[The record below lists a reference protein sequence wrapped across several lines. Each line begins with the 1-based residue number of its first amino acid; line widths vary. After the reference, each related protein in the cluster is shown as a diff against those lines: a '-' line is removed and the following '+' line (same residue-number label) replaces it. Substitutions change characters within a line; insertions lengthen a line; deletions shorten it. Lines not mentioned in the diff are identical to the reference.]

1 MRRWLS
7 RNQRRAQDR
16 KPLFALGELVV
27 TPAAQEFLKQV
38 AIPVG
43 ELLERHERGDWG
55 QVDEVDVRQNALG
68 VRLGLRIRSAYGV
81 CIGRPATKLGGE
93 MTTTH
98 LDTVWI
104 VTSPDRCRTTVFL
117 PREIFDEHT
126 PQD

>member
-27 TPAAQEFLKQV
+27 TQGAVGLLRQA

-43 ELLERHERGDWG
+43 ELLERHQRGDWG
-55 QVDEVDVRQNALG
+55 QVDAVHMRQNALG
-68 VRLGLRIRSAYGV
+68 VRLGLRIRSAYDI
-81 CIGRPATKLGGE
+81 CIGRL
-93 MTTTH
+93 TTTPDGALTITR

-104 VTSPDRCRTTVFL
+104 VTSPDRRRTTVFL

-126 PQD
+126 SQH